1 MVPWKDGALIEADG
15 IWRLEVQSSQAWSL
29 GKDRENRE
37 EFFFF
42 QSRRGNPFFILI
54 VVSDTTIP
62 LEFDQSA

>member
-42 QSRRGNPFFILI
+42 NRDEEIHSLY
-54 VVSDTTIP
+54 
-62 LEFDQSA
+62 

>member
-15 IWRLEVQSSQAWSL
+15 IWRLEMQSSQAWSL

-37 EFFFF
+37 EFFF